1 MITANPIDNAQ
12 ILLREITRTEEQTER
27 AL

>member
-12 ILLREITRTEEQTER
+12 ILLREEQTER